1 MGLIDYLNENDRF
14 AKSIGAKLKEMRE
27 GYALAELTV
36 EERHLNAA
44 DVCQGGVIY
53 TLADLAFA
61 GVANSRGTM
70 TLGINNS
77 ITILKSANLGDIL
90 TAEAREVV
98 NHHRLPYCDI
108 KVCNQ
113 DGDIIAVMTGLG
125 YRLKKEIG

>member
-77 ITILKSANLGDIL
+77 ITILKSANLGDRL